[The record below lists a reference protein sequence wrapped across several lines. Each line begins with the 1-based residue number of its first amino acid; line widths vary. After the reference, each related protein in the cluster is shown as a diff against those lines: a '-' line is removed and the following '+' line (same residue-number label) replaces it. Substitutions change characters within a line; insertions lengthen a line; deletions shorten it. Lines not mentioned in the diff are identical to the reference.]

1 MNTARI
7 THKRHGGA
15 PTFTLSNGLVSRTIL
30 CNKTMTTLSINRRS
44 QAGLDN
50 DVELVRATSREC
62 VLTINGQTYSVGGTA
77 GQKDL
82 AFLMDSE
89 IDSLSPFSDDAIF
102 LGARTEEYKHV
113 ISSPK
118 SPAQKGI
125 SLVGTFEFSKG
136 ALRGLRVKVRHTIF
150 DDLAV
155 LEKQVEV
162 INTTAS
168 PIRLNTIVFEELST
182 VETDS
187 VVDPT
192 TMWER
197 QSITVLS
204 DFMFH
209 GMSISSA
216 NQIATW
222 TTDDAFTTQVNY
234 ELKTPCKLRCSLPNG
249 PDIDIAP
256 GDTFVSPRS
265 ILVCHAT
272 VEREQRGKDIRTAW
286 KGLAPWTG
294 DNPLMLHLTSTNENT
309 VRTAIDQC
317 AECGFEM
324 VIFSFGSGLN
334 MEDISLPNINKF
346 KAFADYAHAKGIRIG
361 GYSLLASRSVSAED
375 DVINPETGRT
385 GGTIF
390 GNSPCLCSIW
400 GLDYFKRIK
409 TFLTATSFDLLE
421 HDGSYPGD
429 VCASTKHPGHRGKAD
444 SQWRQFELIR
454 DLYMWCRNKGIYL
467 NVPDTYFLCGSNKVG
482 MGYRETNWSLP
493 RSLQHIHSRQ
503 NMFDGTWEKRP
514 SMGWMFVPLVQY
526 HGGGAD
532 ATIEPLREHLD
543 DYKRHM
549 DSCLGYGVQACYRGP
564 RLYDSPETKAMVIRT
579 VAKYKKYRRLLE
591 GDITH
596 LRRPDGRRID
606 AILHTDDENPAR
618 MMLVA
623 FNPVSHKQSTI
634 LGLPSTLSPYKAI
647 RIVDTDTGKSTTL
660 TPEQNGRFEISVT
673 VDGGSM
679 RMLELVQ

>member
-1 MNTARI
+1 MA
-7 THKRHGGA
+7 
-15 PTFTLSNGLVSRTIL
+15 
-30 CNKTMTTLSINRRS
+30 TLSISRRS
-44 QAGLDN
+44 HQDIS
-50 DVELVRATSREC
+50 DSVELIRATSREC
-62 VLTINGQTYSVGGTA
+62 MLTINGQKYAVGGAA

-82 AFLMDSE
+82 AFLRDDE
-89 IDSLSPFSDDAIF
+89 IESLTPFSDDASF
-102 LGARTEEYKHV
+102 MGARIEKYVHPV
-113 ISSPK
+113 SAPN
-118 SPAQKGI
+118 SPAKKGM
-125 SLVGTFEFSKG
+125 SLVGTFELTKG
-136 ALRGLRVKVRHTIF
+136 SVRGVLVKVRHTVF
-150 DDLAV
+150 DDLPV

-162 INTTAS
+162 TNTTSAS
-168 PIRLNTIVFEELST
+168 IRLNTIDFEELST
-182 VETDS
+182 VEPDS

-192 TMWER
+192 SLWER

-222 TTDDAFTTQVNY
+222 TTDDAYTTQVNY
-234 ELKTPCKLRCSLPNG
+234 ELKTPCKLKCSLPNG
-249 PDIDIAP
+249 PDLDLAP
-256 GDTFVSPRS
+256 GETFVSPRC
-265 ILVCHAT
+265 ILVCHAST
-272 VEREQRGKDIRTAW
+272 EREIRGKDIRVTW
-286 KGLAPWTG
+286 KGLAPWTS
-294 DNPLMLHLTSTNENT
+294 DNPLMLHLTSTDEKT

-334 MEDISLPNINKF
+334 MEDISQANISKF
-346 KAFADYAHAKGIRIG
+346 RSFANYAHSKGIRIG
-361 GYSLLASRSVSAED
+361 GYSLLASRSVSPDD

-390 GNSPCLCSIW
+390 GNSPCLCSKW
-400 GLDYFKRIK
+400 GLDYFRRIK
-409 TFLTATSFDLLE
+409 TFLKDTRFDLLE

-429 VCASTKHPGHRGKAD
+429 VCASTKHPGHRGTAD

-454 DLYMWCRNKGIYL
+454 DLYLWCRKQGIFL

-526 HGGGAD
+526 HGGGAE
-532 ATIEPLREHLD
+532 ATIEPLRDHLD
-543 DYKRHM
+543 DYKRHL

-579 VAKYKKYRRLLE
+579 VKKYKKYRRLLE

-596 LRRPDGRRID
+596 LRRPDGRNID
-606 AILHTDDENPAR
+606 AILHTDDDHTGR

-623 FNPVSHKQSTI
+623 FNPVSKKQATTI
-634 LGLPSTLSPYKAI
+634 SLPSTLSPYKPI
-647 RIVDTDTGKSTTL
+647 RVIDTDSGATSTL
-660 TPEQNGRFEISVT
+660 RPETSGRFEIT
-673 VDGGSM
+673 IGVDGGAM